1 MKQWLWGLRKRRRRK
16 RRESPAGL
24 LESGAGWR
32 FLWFLRLQLLSVK
45 SSSGKRRRR
54 ETDYVRAALPL
65 SHQAGKE
72 DPPCTLSPLPGRRH
86 STLSSHSTSDPRAP
100 QQLPGAEA

>member
-1 MKQWLWGLRKRRRRK
+1 MRLWLWGPGRKRRK

-32 FLWFLRLQLLSVK
+32 FLWFLRLPPLLGVK

-54 ETDYVRAALPL
+54 ETDYVRARLPL
-65 SHQAGKE
+65 SHQPAKE
-72 DPPCTLSPLPGRRH
+72 DPPHARC
-86 STLSSHSTSDPRAP
+86 PRG
-100 QQLPGAEA
+100 QY